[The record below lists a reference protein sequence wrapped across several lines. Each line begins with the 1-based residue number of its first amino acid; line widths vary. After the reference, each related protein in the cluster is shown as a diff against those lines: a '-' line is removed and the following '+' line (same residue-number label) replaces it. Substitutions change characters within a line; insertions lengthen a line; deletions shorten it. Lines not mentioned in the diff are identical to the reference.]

1 MRELPQEDSMNPF
14 ADYEKTDISNV
25 VSMSQD
31 YFRTFEDQEDH
42 LLLDMDSLVPR
53 NNDDEM
59 LMSRI
64 YSDNASSKK
73 CSLGEETEAEV
84 DGANWSSK
92 PIEDWCQDET
102 INWLMTAASCLG
114 QNYGSIQQNL
124 ALPGKELL
132 SLSRHDFVARDPVF
146 GDRLYNLLH
155 TQAVSSQCKSDYFAP
170 RHCAAT
176 NMGSHGEQDFAN
188 RNRQSD
194 SYQNLCNSSSGE
206 DENRA
211 LGSNNVSDAESD
223 NSIEISTKRPPGRPR
238 LLKTK
243 KNPTSQGKLWEFIRD
258 LLRDRKTCPSLICWE
273 DYSQAKFRFVRSDE
287 VAKLWGSR
295 KGNTKMTYEKLSRAM
310 RYYYKRKIFL
320 PVLGRRLVYQFGP
333 NATGWQTDNPN
344 FRF

>member
-1 MRELPQEDSMNPF
+1 MMNPF
-14 ADYEKTDISNV
+14 VDYEKTDISNV
-25 VSMSQD
+25 VLNQD
-31 YFRTFEDQEDH
+31 YFRTFEDNEDH
-42 LLLDMDSLVPR
+42 LLLDMDSLVQR
-53 NNDDEM
+53 KDDDL
-59 LMSRI
+59 LMARL
-64 YSDNASSKK
+64 YGDSSLKK
-73 CSLGEETEAEV
+73 CTLGEDTEDA
-84 DGANWSSK
+84 DCRGWSSK
-92 PIEDWCQDET
+92 SIEDWNQEET
-102 INWLMTAASCLG
+102 INWLMMASTCIG
-114 QNYGSIQQNL
+114 QSYSSIQQSL

-132 SLSRHDFVARDPVF
+132 SLSRRDFIERDPVY
-146 GDRLYNLLH
+146 GERLYNFLH
-155 TQAVSSQCKSDYFAP
+155 TQAVSSQCKNDSMNGYYPNRRA
-170 RHCAAT
+170 
-176 NMGSHGEQDFAN
+176 GEQDFP
-188 RNRQSD
+188 SD
-194 SYQNLCNSSSGE
+194 RSAETFQNLCNE
-206 DENRA
+206 DEPQNV
-211 LGSNNVSDAESD
+211 GSNNVSDAESD
-223 NSIEISTKRPPGRPR
+223 NSVEISTKRPPGRPR